1 MTSPI
6 TQDRQIAGL
15 TLPEGKDRIV
25 RSVKSKAGTGLYV
38 EVRNNGNTK
47 SWLYRPYINGKQ
59 IKVTLG
65 NYPAMSLAKAR
76 DDHAEALELV
86 KQARIQ
92 VRSATLSNL
101 SG

>member
-47 SWLYRPYINGKQ
+47 SWLYRPISTGNKS
-59 IKVTLG
+59 KSRWVT
-65 NYPAMSLAKAR
+65 
-76 DDHAEALELV
+76 
-86 KQARIQ
+86 
-92 VRSATLSNL
+92 TLQCL
-101 SG
+101 WRKPEMRMPKR